1 MANPTGIADDTQ
13 NPGDLLDMTPHQR
26 IHENADH
33 GSLIANQ
40 KSLRTNGKNANT
52 IE

>member
-1 MANPTGIADDTQ
+1 MANPTGIADDPQ

-26 IHENADH
+26 VCENVNR

-40 KSLRTNGKNANT
+40 KSLRTNGKRHKT